1 MKNRK
6 LLVITTLVCLA
17 LLVTALPL
25 LGSCGGSDKGGTDK
39 EGKTL
44 KVGIMTPTT
53 GPAAEKGVPL
63 RDANLDCI
71 EYINTELG
79 GVNGYKIE
87 AVNLDSQYNADQAVI
102 NINKFMDDGCLFF
115 TTSSSTEMG
124 YVQEIANR
132 AGFPGLVAYSSPSN
146 YHPPQ
151 HIYGQM
157 PDYGD
162 DWTAFTEYYLKN
174 IWKGTGKP
182 RMALM
187 LLANPTG
194 AGAKNAA
201 RAMADKLGVEIIT
214 QEEHA
219 ATTISEMEALTR
231 IKDMHPDVIYISSTP
246 KPAAVIIKN
255 AKDLGLT
262 VPIGVCHA
270 AMTKALIDQGGTEIV
285 EGVYGVFPT
294 VSWTENAAGIA
305 KMKEYATR
313 LHPKDVNNGD
323 YMAAW
328 AQSLVVAEILK
339 NTLDKVGYNVL
350 SKGDAKAWEAI
361 EKYGFQGLKG
371 YEVGGLQSPVRYV
384 TGDNRLGKSLRIFQI
399 KSGVIT
405 AITGWVE
412 APVIKYEDYTW
423 FGK

>member
-1 MKNRK
+1 MKNKK
-6 LLVITTLVCLA
+6 LIIINTIICLA
-17 LLVTALPL
+17 LLALMVPFI
-25 LGSCGGSDKGGTDK
+25 SACGPSEHPGL
-39 EGKTL
+39 TL

-71 EYINTELG
+71 QYINDELG

-87 AVNLDSQYNADQAVI
+87 AINLDSQYKADQAVT
-102 NINKFMDDGCLFF
+102 NINQFMDAGCLFF
-115 TTSSSTEMG
+115 TTSASAEMS

-132 AGFPGLVAYSSPSN
+132 AGFPGLVAYSSPNN

-162 DWTAFTEYYLKN
+162 DWTAFTRYYLEN

-182 RMALM
+182 KMALM
-187 LLANPTG
+187 VLNNSTG

-201 RAMADKLGVEIIT
+201 RAMADTLGVEIVT
-214 QEEHA
+214 TEEHA

-231 IKDMHPDVIYISSTP
+231 IKSLNPDVIYISSTP
-246 KPAAVIIKN
+246 KPTAIIIKN
-255 AKDLGLT
+255 AKELGLT
-262 VPIGVCHA
+262 IPIGVCHA
-270 AMTKALIDQGGTEIV
+270 AMTKALVDLGGADNV

-294 VSWTENAAGIA
+294 IVSWNEDVPAVA
-305 KMKEYATR
+305 KMKEYATKY
-313 LHPKDVNNGD
+313 HPNDVNNGD
-323 YMAAW
+323 YIAAW
-328 AQSLVVAEILK
+328 AQSLVIAEILK
-339 NTLDKVGYNVL
+339 KALDAVGYDVL
-350 SKGDAKAWEAI
+350 SKGDAAAWAAI
-361 EKYGFQGLKG
+361 EKYGFQGLDG
-371 YEVGGLQSPVRYV
+371 YDVGGLQSPVKYV
-384 TGDNRLGKSLRIFQI
+384 SGDNRLGKSLRINRVI
-399 KSGVIT
+399 NGVIT

-412 APVIKYEDYTW
+412 APLIKYENYDW